1 MSLSP
6 PRVRNNG
13 IRNYRLY
20 WCQNCLRTV
29 TIATMNPFQI
39 VCPRC
44 FGEFIYEVNVARPR
58 LADYFTDVNESPEA
72 RLLEALSLFLDPP
85 SRRQNHE
92 FNGRYWWE
100 PEMPIPAA
108 PRPDRRG
115 WPWVVLQPT
124 NPPRPTNI
132 MPTNE
137 SPAVDPGNFFSG
149 PGFNQLIEEL
159 TQNDRPGP
167 PPAPTSAID
176 GMPMVKI
183 TSQHLINDSICPVC
197 KDDFEIGTV
206 AREMPCKH
214 IYHSDCIVPWL
225 QMHNSCPVCRLELQE
240 PVASTETVHSSR
252 GSTNRRVRFFSSD
265 DDEPHSEIDRVI
277 RNRRRWRWNQ
287 LSSLWPFRGRW
298 RYQHIGTRDNNVN
311 TNRGANSWW
320 RSWFLL

>member
-6 PRVRNNG
+6 PRVRNSG

-29 TIATMNPFQI
+29 RIGTSNPFQI

-58 LADYFTDVNESPEA
+58 LSEYLTTDVNESPEA

-85 SRRQNHE
+85 SRRHQNHE

-100 PEMPIPAA
+100 PEMRPMPAV
-108 PRPDRRG
+108 PRPQRRG

-124 NPPRPTNI
+124 DEPARPTNG
-132 MPTNE
+132 
-137 SPAVDPGNFFSG
+137 SPATDPRNFFAG

-167 PPAPTSAID
+167 PPAPNSAID

-183 TSQHLINDSICPVC
+183 TSQHLNNDSICPVC
-197 KDDFEIGTV
+197 KDEFELGSV

-240 PVASTETVHSSR
+240 PIASTENVHSSR
-252 GSTNRRVRFFSSD
+252 GSNQPVGFFSND
-265 DDEPHSEIDRVI
+265 DDDDQHSEVDRVI
-277 RNRRRWRWNQ
+277 RNRRRWRWNR

-298 RYQHIGTRDNNVN
+298 RYRHIGTRDNNVN
-311 TNRGANSWW
+311 TNRGGNN
-320 RSWFLL
+320 